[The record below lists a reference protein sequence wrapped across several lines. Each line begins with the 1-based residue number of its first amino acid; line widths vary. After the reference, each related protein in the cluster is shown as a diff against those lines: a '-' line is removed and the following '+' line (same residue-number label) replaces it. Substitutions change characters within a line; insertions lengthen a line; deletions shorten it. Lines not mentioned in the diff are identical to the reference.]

1 MTNHTDEPLLTPDDN
16 RFVMFPIKYNDIWEM
31 YKKQV
36 DCFWRAEEIDLS
48 KDTKD
53 WNTLSADEKY
63 YISMI
68 LAFFAASDGIVMEN
82 LAERFMSD
90 VQSVRG
96 TCVLRISDCYGKHP

>member
-90 VQSVRG
+90 VQVS
-96 TCVLRISDCYGKHP
+96 